1 MSPLLYE
8 IIVYLVE
15 ATISG
20 IFLLNLL
27 DEKYHKV
34 WHISLWCEIV
44 IIAMLCTPSFSLVR
58 IGVVAL
64 LELLYT
70 CFMFEDKPKKK
81 ISVFIFKE
89 TLLAAASLFSYALY
103 ALFIED
109 EAHFLSSC
117 KSDNCTYCL
126 MYLLLF
132 SILIS
137 IVFQF
142 TKERKGVEFPWV
154 IGTQVVIGFGE
165 ATAVLAVATAS
176 GGVINSN
183 ESWLIIIA
191 TICMVAANI
200 SIGMLAP
207 YLLRQVTMAQ
217 NMDYGKELSNME
229 YKYYEM
235 SIENKEKLHAIQHGI
250 SNHIQTIYSLISN
263 GENQRGLELIEE
275 LKSRYALVEQMVYC
289 KNPVVNIILSNKKS
303 EAEEKNI
310 ETHIKVK
317 DDLDA
322 IPVTDFDLST
332 VICNLL
338 DNAIRGGICSE
349 QSHPRLIVEIFQ
361 KNQYLV
367 IRVLNSCKVGMN
379 IESTDRIE
387 TTKSNSQT
395 HGLGMP
401 IIAGIAKKYSG
412 DFVVSAQ
419 NGIFTA
425 TVVMSIK
432 GNKGAKRGQ
441 FS

>member
-15 ATISG
+15 ALISG
-20 IFLLNLL
+20 IFLINMLE
-27 DEKYHKV
+27 EKYHKGLHV
-34 WHISLWCEIV
+34 ALWCEIV
-44 IIAMLCTPSFSLVR
+44 VVAMLCTPSFSLVR

-64 LELLYT
+64 LEFVYT
-70 CFMFEDKPKKK
+70 YFMFEDKPKKK
-81 ISVFIFKE
+81 ISVFLFKE
-89 TLLAAASLFSYALY
+89 ALLLTASLVSYALY
-103 ALFIED
+103 SLFIEN

-126 MYLLLF
+126 LYLLLF
-132 SILIS
+132 SVLIS

-154 IGTQVVIGFGE
+154 IGTQVVIAFGE
-165 ATAVLAVATAS
+165 ATAVFAVATAS
-176 GGVINSN
+176 GGVINSK
-183 ESWLIIIA
+183 ESWFIIIA
-191 TICMVAANI
+191 TVCMIAANV

-207 YLLRQVTMAQ
+207 YLLRQVTMSQ

-235 SIENKEKLHAIQHGI
+235 SVENDKKLHAIRHDI
-250 SNHIQTIYSLISN
+250 SNHIQTIYSLFSN
-263 GENQRGLELIEE
+263 GENQRGLQLIDE
-275 LKSRYALVEQMVYC
+275 LKTRYSLVDQMVYC
-289 KNPVVNIILSNKKS
+289 NNPVVNIILSNKKS

-317 DDLDA
+317 ENLDNMP
-322 IPVTDFDLST
+322 ITDFDLST

-338 DNAIRGGICSE
+338 DNAIRGCICSE
-349 QSHPRLIVEIFQ
+349 QSHPRLIVEILQ

-367 IRVLNSCKVGMN
+367 VRVLNSCKVGMN

-401 IIAGIAKKYSG
+401 IIAGIAKKYRG
-412 DFVVSAQ
+412 DFIVSAQ

-432 GNKGAKRGQ
+432 NNRK
-441 FS
+441 

>member
-8 IIVYLVE
+8 VVVYLAE
-15 ATISG
+15 AIISG
-20 IFLLNLL
+20 IFLFNMLE
-27 DEKYHKV
+27 EKYHKV
-34 WHISLWCEIV
+34 LYVALWCEIV
-44 IIAMLCTPSFSLVR
+44 IIAMLCTPSFSIVR
-58 IGVVAL
+58 IGIVAL
-64 LELLYT
+64 LELIYT
-70 CFMFEDKPKKK
+70 YYMFEDKPRKK
-81 ISVFIFKE
+81 ITVFLFKE
-89 TLLAAASLFSYALY
+89 ALLVTASLASYALY
-103 ALFIED
+103 SLSIEN

-132 SILIS
+132 SVLIS
-137 IVFQF
+137 VVFQF

-154 IGTQVVIGFGE
+154 IGTQVVIAFGE
-165 ATAVLAVATAS
+165 TTAVLAVATAS

-183 ESWLIIIA
+183 ESWFIIIA
-191 TICMVAANI
+191 TVCMIAANI

-229 YKYYEM
+229 YRYYEM
-235 SIENKEKLHAIQHGI
+235 SVENKEKIHAIQHDI
-250 SNHIQTIYSLISN
+250 SNHIQTIYALISN

-289 KNPVVNIILSNKKS
+289 KNPVINIILSNKKS

-310 ETHIKVK
+310 ETHIKIK
-317 DDLDA
+317 DDLDNM
-322 IPVTDFDLST
+322 PVTDFDLST

-338 DNAIRGGICSE
+338 DNAIRGCICSD
-349 QSHPRLIVEIFQ
+349 QSHPRLIVEILQ

-367 IRVLNSCKVGMN
+367 IRVLNSCKVSMN

-387 TTKSNSQT
+387 TTKPNSQT

-401 IIAGIAKKYSG
+401 IIAGIAKKYRG

-432 GNKGAKRGQ
+432 GNKSAKR
-441 FS
+441 S

>member
-15 ATISG
+15 ALISG
-20 IFLLNLL
+20 IFLINMLE
-27 DEKYHKV
+27 EKYHKGLHV
-34 WHISLWCEIV
+34 ALWCEIV
-44 IIAMLCTPSFSLVR
+44 VVAMLCTPSFSLVR
-58 IGVVAL
+58 IGVVAV
-64 LELLYT
+64 LEFVYT
-70 CFMFEDKPKKK
+70 YFMFEDKPKKK
-81 ISVFIFKE
+81 ISVFLFKE
-89 TLLAAASLFSYALY
+89 ALLVTASLLSYALY
-103 ALFIED
+103 SLFIEN

-126 MYLLLF
+126 LYLLLF
-132 SILIS
+132 SVLIS

-142 TKERKGVEFPWV
+142 TKERKGVELPWV
-154 IGTQVVIGFGE
+154 IGTQLVIAFGE
-165 ATAVLAVATAS
+165 ATAVLAVATAA
-176 GGVINSN
+176 GGVINSK
-183 ESWLIIIA
+183 ESWFIIIA
-191 TICMVAANI
+191 TDCMIAANV

-207 YLLRQVTMAQ
+207 YLLRQVTMSQ

-235 SIENKEKLHAIQHGI
+235 SVENDKKLHAIRHDI
-250 SNHIQTIYSLISN
+250 SNHIQTIYSLFSN
-263 GENQRGLELIEE
+263 GENQRGLQLVDE
-275 LKSRYALVEQMVYC
+275 LKIRYSLVDKMVYC
-289 KNPVVNIILSNKKS
+289 NNPVINIILSNKKS

-317 DDLDA
+317 ENLDNMP
-322 IPVTDFDLST
+322 ITDFDLST

-338 DNAIRGGICSE
+338 DNAIRGCICSE
-349 QSHPRLIVEIFQ
+349 QSHPRLIVEILQ

-367 IRVLNSCKVGMN
+367 VRVLNSCKVSMN

-401 IIAGIAKKYSG
+401 IIVGIAKKYRG
-412 DFVVSAQ
+412 DFIVSAQ

-432 GNKGAKRGQ
+432 NNRK
-441 FS
+441 

>member
-15 ATISG
+15 ALISG
-20 IFLLNLL
+20 IFLINMLE
-27 DEKYHKV
+27 EKYHKGLHV
-34 WHISLWCEIV
+34 ALWCEIV
-44 IIAMLCTPSFSLVR
+44 VVAMLCTPSFSLIR
-58 IGVVAL
+58 IGVVAF
-64 LELLYT
+64 LELIYT
-70 CFMFEDKPKKK
+70 YFMFEDKPKKK
-81 ISVFIFKE
+81 ISVFLFKE
-89 TLLAAASLFSYALY
+89 ALLVTASLVSYALY
-103 ALFIED
+103 SLFIEN

-126 MYLLLF
+126 LYLLLF
-132 SILIS
+132 SVLIS

-154 IGTQVVIGFGE
+154 IGTQVVIAFGE

-176 GGVINSN
+176 GGVINSK
-183 ESWLIIIA
+183 ESWFIIIA
-191 TICMVAANI
+191 TVCMIAANV

-207 YLLRQVTMAQ
+207 YLLRQVTMSQ
-217 NMDYGKELSNME
+217 NMDYGKELSSME

-235 SIENKEKLHAIQHGI
+235 SVENDKKLHAIRHDI
-250 SNHIQTIYSLISN
+250 SNHIQTIYSLFSN
-263 GENQRGLELIEE
+263 GENQRGLQLIDE
-275 LKSRYALVEQMVYC
+275 LKTRYSLVDQMVYC
-289 KNPVVNIILSNKKS
+289 NNPVINIILSNKKS

-317 DDLDA
+317 ENLDNMP
-322 IPVTDFDLST
+322 ITDFDLST

-338 DNAIRGGICSE
+338 DNAIRGCICSE
-349 QSHPRLIVEIFQ
+349 QSHPRLIVEILQ

-367 IRVLNSCKVGMN
+367 VRVLNSCKVGMN

-401 IIAGIAKKYSG
+401 IIAGIAKKYRG
-412 DFVVSAQ
+412 DFIVSAQ

-432 GNKGAKRGQ
+432 ENKSAKRN
-441 FS
+441 